1 MTESKREKP
10 YAWEEVFSFDRLK
23 RTMVSRVLENVETMC
38 EGNDPVTP
46 DQINKVITN
55 EWEEVKKAV
64 RSSPAARESFR
75 KYLEKTVSEKVD
87 SLIDQDR
94 SELESL
100 GVVER
105 GL

>member
-1 MTESKREKP
+1 MVEKKRETP
-10 YAWEEVFSFDRLK
+10 YTWEEVFSFDRLK
-23 RTMVSRVLENVETMC
+23 RTMVSRVLENVEAMC
-38 EGNDPVTP
+38 EGNEPVTP
-46 DQINKVITN
+46 DEINKVIKD
-55 EWEEVKKAV
+55 EWEDVKKAV

-87 SLIDQDR
+87 TLIQQDR

-105 GL
+105 SL